1 MGKSLGKI
9 FNAPTVPA
17 GPEGRSSGPA
27 EPKEAQTR
35 RGPTQNGPDRT
46 QTRFLLFPAS
56 GDGHCRLQLGHAGS
70 LGQCGFNASLPLVI
84 IVHGWSV
91 DGLLENWIW
100 EMADAFKSQA
110 TRPVNVVVADWLSL
124 AHQHYAIAVRNTRHV
139 GHEIA
144 RFLEWLED
152 AVHLPRSRVHLI
164 GYSLGAHVSGFAGSS
179 IHGPAKIGRITGLDA
194 AGPMFEG
201 TSPADRLSPDDATL
215 VDAIHTFTM
224 EHMGLSVGINQPV
237 AHYDFYPNGGTF
249 QPGCHFLHM
258 YRYIAKHGIN
268 GIAETVK
275 CAHERSVHLFIDSL
289 RRDALRSTAY
299 SCNDVHAF
307 KRGLCLSCGKGR
319 CNTLGYHI
327 RPDLPRPRLHNPK
340 RFFLLTRAHAPFKVY
355 HYQVKIQFINEMG
368 KRVEPTFAL
377 TLIGTEGVA
386 PELPITPVEGIS
398 GNKTCSFLVPLPWA
412 VGELTALR
420 LRWQDPVLWAGVWD
434 AVQTL
439 MPWVPGPPRPQ
450 LTVKTVRVKA
460 GETQQKMTFCPQNP
474 DDPQLYQAQEKSYVR
489 CEARAKRTGLRS

>member
-1 MGKSLGKI
+1 MERSHGVILCFLLCLLLEASLWGL
-9 FNAPTVPA
+9 ALA
-17 GPEGRSSGPA
+17 G
-27 EPKEAQTR
+27 PKEAQIRT
-35 RGPTQNGPDRT
+35 GPTQIRPDRT
-46 QTRFLLFPAS
+46 QTRFLLFTAS
-56 GDGHCRLQLGHAGS
+56 GDVRCHLQLGHAGS
-70 LGQCGFNASLPLVI
+70 LDQCGFNASLPLVI

-100 EMADAFKSQA
+100 KMADAFKSQ
-110 TRPVNVVVADWLSL
+110 TTGPVNVVVADWLSL

-139 GHEIA
+139 GQDIA

-179 IHGPAKIGRITGLDA
+179 IRGPAKIGRITGLDA

-268 GIAETVK
+268 GIAENVK

-289 RRDALRSTAY
+289 LPNALQSTAY
-299 SCNDVHAF
+299 SCSNIHTF
-307 KRGLCLSCGKGR
+307 KRGLCLSCDKGR
-319 CNTLGYHI
+319 CNILGYHI
-327 RPDLPRPRLHNPK
+327 RPELPRPHQNNPK

-368 KRVEPTFAL
+368 NRVEPIFAL
-377 TLIGTEGVA
+377 TLIGTKGVA
-386 PELPITPVEGIS
+386 PELSITPAEGIS
-398 GNKTCSFLVPLPWA
+398 GNKTCSFLVPLQWD
-412 VGELTALR
+412 VGELTTLQ
-420 LRWQDPVLWAGVWD
+420 LRWEDPVPWAGIWD
-434 AVQTL
+434 AVQAL
-439 MPWVPGPPRPQ
+439 VSWAPGSPHPL
-450 LTVKTVRVKA
+450 LTAKTIRIKA
-460 GETQQKMTFCPQNP
+460 GETQQKMIFCPQNP
-474 DDPQLYQAQEKSYVR
+474 DDPQLRPAQEKTYIR
-489 CEARAKRTGLRS
+489 CEARAKRTSL

>member
-1 MGKSLGKI
+1 MESCHGVI
-9 FNAPTVPA
+9 FCFLFCLLPRASPWGLALA

-84 IVHGWSV
+84 IVHGWS
-91 DGLLENWIW
+91 
-100 EMADAFKSQA
+100 
-110 TRPVNVVVADWLSL
+110 
-124 AHQHYAIAVRNTRHV
+124 
-139 GHEIA
+139 
-144 RFLEWLED
+144 D